1 MFQKQ
6 NTSGPVC
13 WADIRLKIRNFG
25 GVGCCDSMISPLGI
39 TCVTQQHPEK
49 ETGEKSKMAGGP
61 GKERSRKRIKRG
73 ERKKE

>member
-1 MFQKQ
+1 
-6 NTSGPVC
+6 
-13 WADIRLKIRNFG
+13 
-25 GVGCCDSMISPLGI
+25 MISPLGI